1 MRGKVLFVVGL
12 GIGYLLGTRA
22 GRRRYEQIKA
32 TALNLWE
39 SEPVQWGVAQVQDAA
54 GDLADQA
61 ITKAKSV
68 LAAASGK
75 PSTTRPRTSASS
87 TGAKA
92 PAPATKRPVASTE
105 KRAATR
111 AQPKPASPM
120 AEPSARSGVATGA
133 IPVTP
138 ATPTSPSTPT
148 SPAE

>member
-1 MRGKVLFVVGL
+1 MQGKVLFVVGL

-61 ITKAKSV
+61 IAKAKSV
-68 LAAASGK
+68 ISQAQGAPKNAPAGSTKPRATAK
-75 PSTTRPRTSASS
+75 PSSAAKKQP
-87 TGAKA
+87 GATA
-92 PAPATKRPVASTE
+92 E
-105 KRAATR
+105 TR
-111 AQPKPASPM
+111 ASARPQPKPATPM

-133 IPVTP
+133 IPVI
-138 ATPTSPSTPT
+138 PTK
-148 SPAE
+148 PAE

>member
-12 GIGYLLGTRA
+12 GVGYLLGTRA

-61 ITKAKSV
+61 IAKAKTV
-68 LAAASGK
+68 IAQAQGK
-75 PSTTRPRTSASS
+75 PTKPAPAGSTKPRATTKGAA
-87 TGAKA
+87 TGAKR
-92 PAPATKRPVASTE
+92 PAATAE

-111 AQPKPASPM
+111 PQPKPASPM

-133 IPVTP
+133 IPIIPTTP
-138 ATPTSPSTPT
+138 A
-148 SPAE
+148 E

>member
-39 SEPVQWGVAQVQDAA
+39 SEPVQWGVSQVQDAA

-61 ITKAKSV
+61 IAKAKSV
-68 LAAASGK
+68 ISQAQGTPK
-75 PSTTRPRTSASS
+75 
-87 TGAKA
+87 KA
-92 PAPATKRPVASTE
+92 PAGSTKPRASASAKPVTTARTQPAATAE
-105 KRAATR
+105 KRASAR
-111 AQPKPASPM
+111 PQPKPASPM

-133 IPVTP
+133 IPVI
-138 ATPTSPSTPT
+138 PTKS
-148 SPAE
+148 AE

>member
-1 MRGKVLFVVGL
+1 MRGRVLFVVGL

-32 TALNLWE
+32 TARSLWE
-39 SEPVQWGVAQVQDAA
+39 SEPVQWGVTQVQDAA

-68 LAAASGK
+68 IAAASGK
-75 PSTTRPRTSASS
+75 PVTALAGATKPSAGKNAGAS
-87 TGAKA
+87 GAK
-92 PAPATKRPVASTE
+92 PPVASAE
-105 KRAATR
+105 KRASTR

-138 ATPTSPSTPT
+138 TTP
-148 SPAE
+148 PAE